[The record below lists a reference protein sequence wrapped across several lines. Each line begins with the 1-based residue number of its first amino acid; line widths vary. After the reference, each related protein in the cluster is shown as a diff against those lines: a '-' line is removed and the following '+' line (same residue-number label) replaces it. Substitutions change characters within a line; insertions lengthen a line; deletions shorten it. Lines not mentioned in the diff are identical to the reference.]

1 MTFWRAPRWLAGSV
15 RNKLLAM
22 ALLPLLVAFPM
33 LVLAL
38 ALWGN
43 VAYDRLLITK
53 VRSDL
58 AVAHGYF
65 EQVLSEVGS
74 GTLGVAGSQALFS
87 ALRPAT
93 PADRRDLTEQL
104 ALAREHL
111 GLDFLLL
118 YTPQGKPLARAVPTG
133 LSKEDASSPIPLMPA
148 ALGGAMSG
156 SSQAAARARLL
167 VLEPEELDALA
178 PHLAPRLRI
187 SLVATRNAA
196 PATRQAEHRA
206 MVMLSTHAVR
216 DAAGQ
221 TIAVLAGGLLLNQN
235 LDFIDHI
242 NRIVYPEGSLPFGS
256 QGTATLFM
264 DDVRITT
271 NVRLFQDQRAI
282 GTRVSQTVRDAVLG
296 RGQTWL
302 DRAFVV
308 NDWYVSAYE
317 PLLDA
322 QNQRIGMLYVGYLE
336 APFRLVRYAM
346 LGVMGLIFLAV
357 MALSAWFSLRWA
369 RSIFQPVQR
378 MNRTMQLVEEGQ
390 SQARVGEISARD
402 ELGALA
408 GHLDELLDV
417 IDDKTAALQRW
428 GEELD
433 HKVAERTRE
442 LEASN
447 ASLQLAQ
454 QQLVKSE
461 KLAAIG
467 QLTASIAHEI
477 NNPIAVMQ
485 GNLDLMRETLG
496 SASRPVAS
504 ELKLLDEQVERMR
517 IIVTQLLQYARPT
530 EYAGYVES
538 LDIDRAVQDC
548 LVLVGHLLV
557 QTNID
562 VQRDLQATR
571 RVGCNRQELQQVIIN
586 LMINAIQAM
595 PQGGGVAAGDAR
607 LAGRV
612 RACRGAVVG
621 AGQRRWS
628 FTGGAGPLVSPVL
641 HDEERWQRLGV
652 VDQPGAGGALW
663 RARHG
668 GQPRGCARGIF
679 LRGLAH
685 RAAGTGCGADRG
697 WEAWGAL
704 GFFGFRSG
712 SSRWAGGGARLLR
725 PCSRASA
732 RARLHPFVNT
742 GLARQRR

>member
-1 MTFWRAPRWLAGSV
+1 MNLWRAPRWLAGSV

-65 EQVLSEVGS
+65 DQVLSEVGS
-74 GTLGVAGSQALFS
+74 GTLGVADSQALYA
-87 ALRPAT
+87 ALRPTT
-93 PADRRDLTEQL
+93 PTDRRNVGEQL
-104 ALAREHL
+104 ALARERL

-118 YTPQGKPLARAVPTG
+118 YTPQGRPLARAVPAG
-133 LSKEDASSPIPLMPA
+133 LSQADAGAPIPLMPP
-148 ALGGAMSG
+148 ALGGSMNDQGRAI
-156 SSQAAARARLL
+156 ARARLL
-167 VLEPEELDALA
+167 VLEPDELEALA

-187 SLVATRNAA
+187 PLVATRNAA
-196 PATRQAEHRA
+196 PATRETEHRA
-206 MVMLSTHAVR
+206 MVMLSTHPVR
-216 DAAGQ
+216 DATGQ
-221 TIAVLAGGLLLNQN
+221 TIALLAGGLLLNQN

-322 QNQRIGMLYVGYLE
+322 HDQRIGMLYVGYLE

-346 LGVMGLIFLAV
+346 LGVMGLIFLGV

-390 SQARVGEISARD
+390 SSARVGEISARD

-428 GEELD
+428 GDELD
-433 HKVAERTRE
+433 HKVAERTAE

-496 SASRPVAS
+496 AASRPVAS

-530 EYAGYVES
+530 EYAGYVET
-538 LDIDRAVQDC
+538 LDINRTMDDC
-548 LVLVGHLLV
+548 LVLVGHLLT
-557 QTNID
+557 QTHIRTE
-562 VQRDLQATR
+562 RDLQATR
-571 RVGCNRQELQQVIIN
+571 RAGCNRQELQQVVIN

-595 PQGGGVAAGDAR
+595 PQGGVLR
-607 LAGRV
+607 LVTRDWVDEAGRV
-612 RACRGAVVG
+612 GVRLWVQDSGPGLSAEVLERLFRPFFTTKNDGNGLGLWISQGLVERYGGHITAENLEGSGA
-621 AGQRRWS
+621 S
-628 FTGGAGPLVSPVL
+628 FCVALLTEPHAPDAAPTRDGRPGGL
-641 HDEERWQRLGV
+641 
-652 VDQPGAGGALW
+652 
-663 RARHG
+663 
-668 GQPRGCARGIF
+668 
-679 LRGLAH
+679 
-685 RAAGTGCGADRG
+685 
-697 WEAWGAL
+697 
-704 GFFGFRSG
+704 
-712 SSRWAGGGARLLR
+712 
-725 PCSRASA
+725 
-732 RARLHPFVNT
+732 
-742 GLARQRR
+742 

>member
-1 MTFWRAPRWLAGSV
+1 MSFWRAPRWLAGSV

-22 ALLPLLVAFPM
+22 ALLPLLLAFPM

-74 GTLGVAGSQALFS
+74 GTQGVAGSQALYT
-87 ALRPAT
+87 ALRPANPT
-93 PADRRDLTEQL
+93 DQRDVSEQL
-104 ALAREHL
+104 ALARERL

-118 YTPQGKPLARAVPTG
+118 YTPQGQPLARAVPAG
-133 LSKEDASSPIPLMPA
+133 LSNADASAPIPLMPS
-148 ALGGAMSG
+148 ALGGSVSDNG
-156 SSQAAARARLL
+156 RSAARARLL
-167 VLEPEELDALA
+167 VLEPEELEALA
-178 PHLAPRLRI
+178 PHLSPRLRI

-196 PATRQAEHRA
+196 PDTRESEHRA
-206 MVMLSTHAVR
+206 MVMLATYPVR

-221 TIAVLAGGLLLNQN
+221 TIALLAGGLLLNQN

-296 RGQTWL
+296 QGLTWL

-322 QNQRIGMLYVGYLE
+322 HDQRIGMLYVGYLE

-346 LGVMGLIFLAV
+346 LGVMGLIFLGV

-390 SQARVGEISARD
+390 SGARVGEISARD

-433 HKVAERTRE
+433 HKVAERTAE

-496 SASRPVAS
+496 VASRPVAS

-530 EYAGYVES
+530 EYAGYVET
-538 LDIDRAVQDC
+538 LDINRTVEDC
-548 LVLVGHLLV
+548 LVLVGHLLA
-557 QTNID
+557 QTQIG
-562 VQRDLQATR
+562 VERDLQATGR
-571 RVGCNRQELQQVIIN
+571 AGCNRQELQQVVIN
-586 LMINAIQAM
+586 LLINAIQAM
-595 PQGGGVAAGDAR
+595 PQGGVLR
-607 LAGRV
+607 LVSRDWVDEAGRGGV
-612 RACRGAVVG
+612 RLWVQDSGPGLSTEVLERLFRPFFTTKNDGNGLGLWISQGLVERYGGHITAENLPDGSGA
-621 AGQRRWS
+621 S
-628 FTGGAGPLVSPVL
+628 FCVALLTEPHAPEAAPTRDGRPGGL
-641 HDEERWQRLGV
+641 
-652 VDQPGAGGALW
+652 
-663 RARHG
+663 
-668 GQPRGCARGIF
+668 
-679 LRGLAH
+679 
-685 RAAGTGCGADRG
+685 
-697 WEAWGAL
+697 
-704 GFFGFRSG
+704 
-712 SSRWAGGGARLLR
+712 
-725 PCSRASA
+725 
-732 RARLHPFVNT
+732 
-742 GLARQRR
+742 